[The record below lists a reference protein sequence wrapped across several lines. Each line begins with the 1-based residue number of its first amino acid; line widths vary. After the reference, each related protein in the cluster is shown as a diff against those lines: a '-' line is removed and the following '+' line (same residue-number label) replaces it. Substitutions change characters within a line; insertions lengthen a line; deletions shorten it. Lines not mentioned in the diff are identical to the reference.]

1 MKRFAICPLLI
12 ICAALLLAAG
22 PVVDRVAAKAASQTA
37 GKAAGQVSPPVT
49 PQLKRHQAT
58 GSVAS
63 SGANQL
69 VLLKTFGR
77 NQARWNFVLNAKTK
91 LDGKV
96 TKGTRVRIYYHDDKG
111 QRVAE
116 QIKVLTPTVP
126 AASKPLTTP
135 QASPPSHQ

>member
-1 MKRFAICPLLI
+1 MKRFAIFRLLV
-12 ICAALLLAAG
+12 ICAALLLAGG
-22 PVVDRVAAKAASQTA
+22 PVVDRVAAQTA
-37 GKAAGQVSPPVT
+37 GKAAAQVTPPV
-49 PQLKRHQAT
+49 KRHQAT

-63 SGANQL
+63 SGATQL

-96 TKGTRVRIYYHDDKG
+96 TKGARVRIYYHDDKG

-116 QIKVLTPTVP
+116 QIKVLTPAVP
-126 AASKPLTTP
+126 AASKPLTTQ